1 VDIARP
7 KQKNTKKYV
16 LYGLGVVAVVAVTVA
31 LARLK
36 PAAPTVDGGTLWT
49 DTVRRGDMVLEVRG
63 PGNLVPEHIRQVVAV
78 ATGRID
84 RLVVQ
89 AGEHVQPSTVLI
101 EMSNPDVE
109 IAALQAQQAWAQAQS
124 QLIQMQSDLTSAQL
138 TEEASIA
145 TLKTQYLIAVNA
157 ARSTDS
163 LAVRHLAAA
172 NEVTQNRQTVDEL
185 ASRTKIE
192 QQRLAIMRQQA
203 DSQIAA
209 QRSQVQL
216 LKTVY
221 QAQAKKQTG
230 LMVTAGDSGVL
241 QEDNVLELGQWVTEG
256 SIIGKVVQPGKLKAV
271 LRIPETQAKD
281 VSVGQKASID
291 THNGLIAGHVARKD
305 PTSQNGTVTVDVALD
320 GPLPAG
326 AVPDLSVDGTI
337 TIEKLTNVLFTGRP
351 GYGAGTGMVGLF
363 KVTDGGSYASRV
375 QVELGRSSVS
385 TVEIKRGLVA
395 GDTVILSDMS
405 SWDAV
410 DRVKCSPK
418 CRVGQ

>member
-1 VDIARP
+1 MDISRP
-7 KQKNTKKYV
+7 KQKQTKKYV
-16 LYGLGVVAVVAVTVA
+16 TYAIGAVAVVAVTIF
-31 LARLK
+31 LSRLK

-49 DTVRRGDMVLEVRG
+49 DTVSRGNMVIQVRG
-63 PGNLVPEHIRQVVAV
+63 PGNLVPEHIRQVTAA

-89 AGEHVQPSTVLI
+89 AGEHVTPETVLI

-109 IAALQAQQAWAQAQS
+109 IAALSAQQAWAQARS
-124 QLIQMQSDLTSAQL
+124 QLIQMQSDLSSGQL
-138 TEEASIA
+138 SEQGTIA
-145 TLKTQYLIAVNA
+145 TLKTQYLQALNK

-163 LAVRHLAAA
+163 LAIKGLAAA
-172 NEVTQNRQTVDEL
+172 NDVSENRQSVQEL
-185 ASRTKIE
+185 ADRMKLE
-192 QQRLAIMRQQA
+192 GQRLAIMRQQA

-216 LKTVY
+216 LHTMAE
-221 QAQAKKQTG
+221 AQENKRKG
-230 LMVTAGDSGVL
+230 LMLRAGDSGVL
-241 QEDNVLELGQWVTEG
+241 QEDQTLELGQWVTEG
-256 SIIGKVVQPGKLKAV
+256 QLVAKVVQPGKLKAV

-281 VSVGQKASID
+281 VSVGQKAQVD
-291 THNGLIAGHVARKD
+291 THNGVIPGHVARKD

-337 TIEKLTNVLFTGRP
+337 TIESLNDVLYTGRP
-351 GYGAGTGMVGLF
+351 GYGAGSGTVGLF
-363 KVTDGGSYASRV
+363 KVVEGGSYAVRS
-375 QVELGRSSVS
+375 QVELGRSSVN
-385 TVEIKRGLVA
+385 TVEIKRGLAV

-405 SWDAV
+405 QWDAV

>member
-1 VDIARP
+1 MDIARP
-7 KQKNTKKYV
+7 KKKNTKKYV
-16 LYGLGVVAVVAVTVA
+16 MYSVGALAVLAVTIF
-31 LARLK
+31 LSRLK
-36 PAAPTVDGGTLWT
+36 PAAPTVDGSTLWT
-49 DTVRRGDMVLEVRG
+49 DTVRRGDMVLDVRG
-63 PGNLVPEHIRQVVAV
+63 PGNLVPEHIRQVTAA

-89 AGEHVQPSTVLI
+89 PGERVEPNTVLI

-109 IAALQAQQAWAQAQS
+109 IAALSAQQAWAQARS
-124 QLIQMQSDLTSAQL
+124 QLIDLRSTLAGAQL
-138 TEEASIA
+138 SQRAAIA
-145 TLKTQYLIAVNA
+145 TLQTQMLTARNA
-157 ARSTDS
+157 ARATDS

-172 NEVTQNRQTVDEL
+172 NDVAQNRQTVDEL
-185 ASRTKIE
+185 AARMQIE
-192 QQRLAIMRQQA
+192 RQRLEIMKQQA

-209 QRSQVQL
+209 QSSQVAL
-216 LKTVY
+216 LKTMAE
-221 QAQAKKQTG
+221 AQENKRKG
-230 LMVTAGDSGVL
+230 LLLRAGDSGVL
-241 QEDNVLELGQWVTEG
+241 QEDQTLELGQWVTEG
-256 SIIGKVVQPGKLKAV
+256 QLVAKVVQPGKLKAV

-291 THNGLIAGHVARKD
+291 THNGLIPGHVSRKD

-337 TIEKLTNVLFTGRP
+337 TIERLTNVLYTGRP

-363 KVTDGGSYASRV
+363 KVTDGGNYASRV
-375 QVELGRSSVS
+375 QVELGRSSVNL
-385 TVEIKRGLVA
+385 VEIKRGLAV

-405 SWDAV
+405 QWDAV
-410 DRVKCSPK
+410 DRVRCSPK

>member
-1 VDIARP
+1 MDIARP
-7 KQKNTKKYV
+7 KKKNTKKYV
-16 LYGLGVVAVVAVTVA
+16 TYAVGAVAVVAITIF
-31 LARLK
+31 LSRLK

-49 DTVRRGDMVLEVRG
+49 DTVRKGDMVIEVRG
-63 PGNLVPEHIRQVVAV
+63 PGNLVPEHIRQVTAA

-89 AGEHVQPSTVLI
+89 PGERVTPETVLI

-109 IAALQAQQAWAQAQS
+109 IAALSAQQNWALARS
-124 QLIQMQSDLTSAQL
+124 QLIQMQSDLASQQL
-138 TEEASIA
+138 AEQGTIA
-145 TLKTQYLIAVNA
+145 TLKTQYLQAQNK

-163 LAVRHLAAA
+163 LAIKGLAAA
-172 NEVTQNRQTVDEL
+172 NDVSENRQSVSEL
-185 ASRTKIE
+185 SDRLQLE

-216 LKTVY
+216 LRTMAD
-221 QAQAKKQTG
+221 AQENKRKG
-230 LMVTAGDSGVL
+230 LLLRAGDSGVL
-241 QEDNVLELGQWVTEG
+241 QEDQTLELGQWVTEG
-256 SIIGKVVQPGKLKAV
+256 QLVAKVVQPGKLKAV

-281 VSVGQKASID
+281 VSVGQKAQVD
-291 THNGLIAGHVARKD
+291 THNGIIPGHVSRKD

-337 TIEKLTNVLFTGRP
+337 TIERLNNVLYTGRP
-351 GYGAGTGMVGLF
+351 GYGAGSGTVGLF
-363 KVTDGGSYASRV
+363 KVVEGGGYAVRT
-375 QVELGRSSVS
+375 QVELGRSSVN
-385 TVEIKRGLVA
+385 TVEIMRGLAV

-405 SWDAV
+405 QWDAV
-410 DRVKCSPK
+410 DRVRCSPK

>member
-1 VDIARP
+1 MDIARP
-7 KQKNTKKYV
+7 KKKNTKKYV
-16 LYGLGVVAVVAVTVA
+16 TYAIGALAVVAITIF
-31 LARLK
+31 LSRLK

-49 DTVRRGDMVLEVRG
+49 DTVSRGNMTIEVRG
-63 PGNLVPEHIRQVVAV
+63 PGNLVPEHIRQVTAA

-89 AGEHVQPSTVLI
+89 PGEHVTPETVLI

-109 IAALQAQQAWAQAQS
+109 IAALSAQQAWAQARS
-124 QLIQMQSDLTSAQL
+124 QLIQMQSDLRSSELSEQGT
-138 TEEASIA
+138 IA
-145 TLKTQYLIAVNA
+145 TLKTQYLQALNK

-163 LAVRHLAAA
+163 LAIKGLAAA
-172 NEVTQNRQTVDEL
+172 NDVSENRQSVAEL
-185 ASRTKIE
+185 ADRTKLE
-192 QQRLAIMRQQA
+192 EQRLAIMRQQA

-216 LKTVY
+216 LQTMA
-221 QAQAKKQTG
+221 QAQENKRKG
-230 LMVTAGDSGVL
+230 LMLRAGDSGVL
-241 QEDNVLELGQWVTEG
+241 QEDQTLELGQWVTEG
-256 SIIGKVVQPGKLKAV
+256 QLVAKVVQPGKLKAV

-281 VSVGQKASID
+281 VSVGQKAQVD
-291 THNGLIAGHVARKD
+291 THNGIIPGHVARKD

-337 TIEKLTNVLFTGRP
+337 TIEQLNDVLHTGRP
-351 GYGAGTGMVGLF
+351 GYGAGSGTVGLF
-363 KVTDGGSYASRV
+363 KVVEGGSYAVRT
-375 QVELGRSSVS
+375 QVELGRSSVN
-385 TVEIKRGLVA
+385 TVEIKRGLAV

-405 SWDAV
+405 QWDAV

>member
-1 VDIARP
+1 MDIARP

-16 LYGLGVVAVVAVTVA
+16 AYGAGVVAVIVITVA
-31 LARLK
+31 LSRLK

-63 PGNLVPEHIRQVVAV
+63 PGNLVPEHIRQVTAA

-84 RLVVQ
+84 RLVVEP
-89 AGEHVQPSTVLI
+89 GERVDSNTVLI

-109 IAALQAQQAWAQAQS
+109 ISALSAQQAWAQARS
-124 QLIQMQSDLTSAQL
+124 QLIQMQSDLIGAQL
-138 TEEASIA
+138 TEENTIAS
-145 TLKTQYLIAVNA
+145 LKTQYLTAANT

-172 NEVTQNRQTVDEL
+172 NDVAQNRQSVDEL
-185 ASRTKIE
+185 ASRMKIE
-192 QQRLAIMRQQA
+192 QQRLQIMRQQA

-209 QRSQVQL
+209 QRSQVQFL
-216 LKTVY
+216 RTMAE
-221 QAQAKKQTG
+221 AQENKRKG
-230 LMVTAGDSGVL
+230 LMLRAGDTGVL
-241 QEDNVLELGQWVTEG
+241 QEDQTLELGQWVTEG
-256 SIIGKVVQPGKLKAV
+256 QLVAKVVQPGKLKAV

-281 VSVGQKASID
+281 VAVGQKAQVD
-291 THNGLIAGHVARKD
+291 THNGVIPGHVARKD

-320 GPLPAG
+320 GALPAG

-351 GYGAGTGMVGLF
+351 GYGAGSGTVGLF

-385 TVEIKRGLVA
+385 TVEIKRGLAV

-405 SWDAV
+405 QWDAV
-410 DRVKCSPK
+410 DRVKCSPR

>member
-1 VDIARP
+1 MDIARP

-16 LYGLGVVAVVAVTVA
+16 AYGAGVVAVIVITVA
-31 LARLK
+31 LSRLK

-63 PGNLVPEHIRQVVAV
+63 PGNLVPEHIRQVTAA

-84 RLVVQ
+84 RLVVEP
-89 AGEHVQPSTVLI
+89 GERVDSNTVLI

-109 IAALQAQQAWAQAQS
+109 IAALSAQQAWAQARS
-124 QLIQMQSDLTSAQL
+124 QLIQMQSDLIGAQL
-138 TEEASIA
+138 TEENTIAS
-145 TLKTQYLIAVNA
+145 LKTQYLTAANT

-172 NEVTQNRQTVDEL
+172 NDVAQNRQSVDEL
-185 ASRTKIE
+185 ASRMKIE
-192 QQRLAIMRQQA
+192 QQRLQIMRQQA

-209 QRSQVQL
+209 QRSQVQFL
-216 LKTVY
+216 RTMAE
-221 QAQAKKQTG
+221 AQENKRKG
-230 LMVTAGDSGVL
+230 LMLRAGDTGVL
-241 QEDNVLELGQWVTEG
+241 QEDQTLELGQWVTEG
-256 SIIGKVVQPGKLKAV
+256 QLVAKVVQPGKLKAV

-281 VSVGQKASID
+281 VAVGQKAQVD
-291 THNGLIAGHVARKD
+291 THNGVIPGHVARKD

-320 GPLPAG
+320 GALPAG

-351 GYGAGTGMVGLF
+351 GYGAGSGTVGLF

-385 TVEIKRGLVA
+385 TVEIKRGLAV

-405 SWDAV
+405 QWDAV
-410 DRVKCSPK
+410 DRVKCSPR

>member
-1 VDIARP
+1 MDIARP
-7 KQKNTKKYV
+7 KQKHTKRYV
-16 LYGLGVVAVVAVTVA
+16 AYGVGVVAVIAVTIM
-31 LARLK
+31 LSRLK

-49 DTVRRGDMVLEVRG
+49 DTVRRGDMVLQVRG
-63 PGNLVPEHIRQVVAV
+63 PGNLVPEHIRQVIAV

-89 AGEHVQPSTVLI
+89 AGERVQPNTVLI

-138 TEEASIA
+138 TEQASIA
-145 TLKTQYLIAVNA
+145 TLKTQLLVAVNT

-172 NEVTQNRQTVDEL
+172 NDVAQNRQTVDEL
-185 ASRTKIE
+185 ASRMKIE

-216 LKTVY
+216 LHTVY

-241 QEDNVLELGQWVTEG
+241 QEDQTLELGQWVTEG

-281 VSVGQKASID
+281 VALGQKAEVD
-291 THNGLIAGHVARKD
+291 THNGVIPGHVARKD

-320 GPLPAG
+320 GALPAG

-351 GYGAGTGMVGLF
+351 GYGAGSGMVGLF
-363 KVTDGGSYASRV
+363 RVTDGGNFASRV
-375 QVELGRSSVS
+375 QVELGRSSVN
-385 TVEIKRGLVA
+385 TVEIKRGLAV

-405 SWDAV
+405 QWDAV

>member
-1 VDIARP
+1 MDIARP
-7 KQKNTKKYV
+7 KKKNTKKYV
-16 LYGLGVVAVVAVTVA
+16 TYAVGAVAVVAITIF
-31 LARLK
+31 LSRLK

-49 DTVRRGDMVLEVRG
+49 DTVRKGNMVIDVRG
-63 PGNLVPEHIRQVVAV
+63 PGNLVPEHIRQVTAA

-89 AGEHVQPSTVLI
+89 PGEHVTPETVLI

-109 IAALQAQQAWAQAQS
+109 IAALSALQAWAQARS
-124 QLIQMQSDLTSAQL
+124 QLIQMQSDLTSSQL
-138 TEEASIA
+138 AEQGTIAS
-145 TLKTQYLIAVNA
+145 LKTQYLQALNK

-163 LAVRHLAAA
+163 LAVKGLAAA
-172 NEVTQNRQTVDEL
+172 NDVSENRQSVEEL
-185 ASRTKIE
+185 ADRTKLE

-216 LKTVY
+216 LKTMAD
-221 QAQAKKQTG
+221 AQENKRKG
-230 LMVTAGDSGVL
+230 LMLRADDFGVL
-241 QEDNVLELGQWVTEG
+241 QEDQTLELGQWVTEG
-256 SIIGKVVQPGKLKAV
+256 QLVAKVVQPGKLKAV

-281 VSVGQKASID
+281 VSVGQKAQVD
-291 THNGLIAGHVARKD
+291 THNGIIPGHVARKD
-305 PTSQNGTVTVDVALD
+305 PTSQNGTVTVDVSLD

-337 TIEKLTNVLFTGRP
+337 TIESLNNVLYTGRP
-351 GYGAGTGMVGLF
+351 GYGAGSGTVGLF
-363 KVTDGGSYASRV
+363 KVVEGGSYAVRT
-375 QVELGRSSVS
+375 QVELGRSSVN
-385 TVEIKRGLVA
+385 TVEIKRGLAV

-405 SWDAV
+405 QWDAV
-410 DRVKCSPK
+410 DRVKCSPR

>member
-1 VDIARP
+1 MDIARP

-16 LYGLGVVAVVAVTVA
+16 MYGIAA
-31 LARLK
+31 LAVIAITVSLSRLK

-49 DTVRRGDMVLEVRG
+49 DTVRRGDMTIEVRG
-63 PGNLVPEHIRQVVAV
+63 PGNLVPEHIRQVTAA

-89 AGEHVQPSTVLI
+89 PGERVTPETVLI

-109 IAALQAQQAWAQAQS
+109 IAALSAQQAWAQARS
-124 QLIQMQSDLTSAQL
+124 QLIQMQSDLSSSQL
-138 TEEASIA
+138 SEQGAIA
-145 TLKTQYLIAVNA
+145 TLKTQYLQALNK

-163 LAVRHLAAA
+163 LAIRGLAAA
-172 NEVTQNRQTVDEL
+172 NDVSENRQSVQEL
-185 ASRTKIE
+185 ADRLKLE
-192 QQRLAIMRQQA
+192 GQRLTIMREQA

-216 LKTVY
+216 LHTMAE
-221 QAQAKKQTG
+221 AQENKRKG
-230 LMVTAGDSGVL
+230 LMLRAGDSGVL
-241 QEDNVLELGQWVTEG
+241 QEDQTLELGQWVTEG
-256 SIIGKVVQPGKLKAV
+256 QLVAKVVQPGKLKAV

-281 VSVGQKASID
+281 VSVGQKATID
-291 THNGLIAGHVARKD
+291 THNGIIPGHVARKD

-320 GPLPAG
+320 GALPAG

-337 TIEKLTNVLFTGRP
+337 TIERLTNVLYTGRP
-351 GYGAGTGMVGLF
+351 GYGAGSGTVGLF
-363 KVTDGGSYASRV
+363 KVVEGGSYATRS
-375 QVELGRSSVS
+375 QVELGRSSVN
-385 TVEIKRGLVA
+385 TVEIKRGLAV

-405 SWDAV
+405 QWDAV
-410 DRVKCSPK
+410 DRVRCSPK

>member
-1 VDIARP
+1 MDIARP

-16 LYGLGVVAVVAVTVA
+16 AYGAGVVAVIVITVA
-31 LARLK
+31 LSRLK

-63 PGNLVPEHIRQVVAV
+63 PGNLVPEHIRQVTAA

-84 RLVVQ
+84 RLVVEP
-89 AGEHVQPSTVLI
+89 GERVDSNTVLI

-109 IAALQAQQAWAQAQS
+109 IAALSAQQAWAQARS
-124 QLIQMQSDLTSAQL
+124 QLIQMQSDLIGAQL
-138 TEEASIA
+138 TEENTIAS
-145 TLKTQYLIAVNA
+145 LKTQYLTAANT

-172 NEVTQNRQTVDEL
+172 NDVAQNRQSVDEL
-185 ASRTKIE
+185 ASRMKVE
-192 QQRLAIMRQQA
+192 QQRLQIMRQQA

-209 QRSQVQL
+209 QRSQVQFL
-216 LKTVY
+216 RTMAE
-221 QAQAKKQTG
+221 AQENKRKG
-230 LMVTAGDSGVL
+230 LMLRAGDTGVL
-241 QEDNVLELGQWVTEG
+241 QEDQTLELGQWVTEG
-256 SIIGKVVQPGKLKAV
+256 QLVAKVVQPGKLKAV

-281 VSVGQKASID
+281 VAVGQKAQVD
-291 THNGLIAGHVARKD
+291 THNGVIPGHVARKD

-320 GPLPAG
+320 GALPAG

-351 GYGAGTGMVGLF
+351 GYGAGSGTVGLF

-385 TVEIKRGLVA
+385 TVEIKRGLAV

-405 SWDAV
+405 QWDAV
-410 DRVKCSPK
+410 DRVKCSPR